1 MFNALSQHEQLAIL
15 DPKTAKQQLKT
26 TNVAK
31 SPEPSTV
38 IQEANAQ
45 IKAKQEDDGSATV
58 RINYNISWAN
68 WPLLNSIKL
77 KVVVQG
83 RQLT

>member
-31 SPEPSTV
+31 SPEPSKV
-38 IQEANAQ
+38 IQETNAQ
-45 IKAKQEDDGSATV
+45 IKAKQEDDGSHATV
-58 RINYNISWAN
+58 RIDYNIWWAN
-68 WPLLNSIKL
+68 
-77 KVVVQG
+77 
-83 RQLT
+83 

>member
-31 SPEPSTV
+31 SPEPSKV
-38 IQEANAQ
+38 IQETKAQ
-45 IKAKQEDDGSATV
+45 IEAKQEDDGSPAAV
-58 RINYNISWAN
+58 RIDYNISLAH
-68 WPLLNSIKL
+68 
-77 KVVVQG
+77 
-83 RQLT
+83 